1 MICNDFLSQYFKEIK
16 DNFIVQS
23 LYDYSSHLLW
33 NNNKF
38 RTENQSIFNKS
49 CFIKKGSKLGYN
61 TLKQTNLTPLGKE
74 KWSKHFV
81 VAEKTMCI
89 NLVEIITIGQRYNN
103 NYQN

>member
-1 MICNDFLSQYFKEIK
+1 M
-16 DNFIVQS
+16 
-23 LYDYSSHLLW
+23 
-33 NNNKF
+33 
-38 RTENQSIFNKS
+38 FNKS

-89 NLVEIITIGQRYNN
+89 NLVEMLRKQIITIGQRYNN